1 MTIARPILAATP
13 RPSARRAI
21 WALLLREVAATYGR
35 SAGGY
40 LWVVA
45 EPVGAVV
52 IMSVVLGHILR
63 APGLGQDFPY
73 FYASGYLPFAVFAT
87 LSAGLAQTLRTSAP
101 LLGLPAVTLA
111 DALIARFLLGIATQA
126 CIAAIVVT
134 LVVLPMEH
142 RPFLDW
148 SALCVGAAMLASLG
162 LSVGLANC
170 FLFAAFPIWERI
182 WAILNKPMFFVSGV
196 MFVPEMV
203 PARLRDIM
211 MLNPVA
217 HGIALV
223 RRGFFATYEAGHV
236 VMAYPFL
243 FSLAVGLPGLAFL
256 LARHKD
262 LR

>member
-1 MTIARPILAATP
+1 MTIARPLLAATP

-21 WALLLREVAATYGR
+21 WALLLREVASTYGR

-52 IMSVVLGHILR
+52 IMSVVLGQILR
-63 APGLGQDFPY
+63 APGLGENFPY
-73 FYASGYLPFAVFAT
+73 FYASGYLPFALYTAI
-87 LSAGLAQTLRTSAP
+87 SASLAQTLRASAP
-101 LLGLPAVTLA
+101 LLGLPAVSLA
-111 DALIARFLLGIATQA
+111 DALIARLILGLITQA
-126 CIAAIVVT
+126 CIAAIVIM
-134 LVVLPMEH
+134 LVIWPTDH

-148 SALCVGAAMLASLG
+148 SALSVGAAMLASLG
-162 LSVGLANC
+162 VAVGLANC
-170 FLFAAFPIWERI
+170 FLFAAFPVWERV
-182 WAILNKPMFFVSGV
+182 WAILNRPMFFVSGV

-203 PARLRDIM
+203 PTQLRDLM

-223 RRGFFATYEAGHV
+223 RKGFFATYEADHV
-236 VMAYPFL
+236 VLAYPFL
-243 FSLAVGLPGLAFL
+243 VSLAVDLPGLAFL

>member
-1 MTIARPILAATP
+1 MTTAHSILAATP

-21 WALLLREVAATYGR
+21 WALLLREVASTYGR

-63 APGLGQDFPY
+63 APGLGEDFPY
-73 FYASGYLPFAVFAT
+73 FYASGYLPFAFYTAI
-87 LSAGLAQTLRTSAP
+87 SAGLAQTLRVSAP
-101 LLGLPAVTLA
+101 LLGFPAVSLA
-111 DALIARFLLGIATQA
+111 DALISRFLLGLMTQA
-126 CIAAIVVT
+126 GVAAIVI
-134 LVVLPMEH
+134 LLILWQADH
-142 RPFLDW
+142 RPVLDW
-148 SALCVGAAMLASLG
+148 SSLFAGAAMLGSLG
-162 LSVGLANC
+162 LAVGLANC
-170 FLFAAFPIWERI
+170 LLFAAFPVWERI

-196 MFVPEMV
+196 MFVPEMI
-203 PARLRDIM
+203 PANLRELM

-223 RRGFFATYEAGHV
+223 RKGFFATYEAGHV

-243 FSLAVGLPGLAFL
+243 LSLAIGLPGLAFL